1 MFKTGVITDEVS
13 QELEPSIELA
23 KRFRLDGLELR
34 TVKDKGVFDF
44 TPQDIAEIKA
54 KTEEAGLSVCGISAP
69 FYKCE
74 LTDESEIA
82 ESLRG
87 LETCIR
93 MAQTFH
99 TKIIRGFTF
108 WRRKPFEEVLEDIL
122 RRFEAPAA
130 MLRGTASPWRLR
142 PIPAS
147 TPPMH
152 PSWRRS
158 SRGWDP
164 PRFKRSGIPA
174 ISCTR
179 PERKCRYPDG
189 YGRLRS
195 YVAHVHLKDAV
206 LNPKGEAVGC
216 ALAGGLWIT
225 RASFAP
231 WGRMGMTD
239 MW

>member
-122 RRFEAPAA
+122 RRFEAP
-130 MLRGTASPWRLR
+130 PQ
-142 PIPAS
+142 
-147 TPPMH
+147 
-152 PSWRRS
+152 
-158 SRGWDP
+158 
-164 PRFKRSGIPA
+164 
-174 ISCTR
+174 C
-179 PERKCRYPDG
+179 
-189 YGRLRS
+189 
-195 YVAHVHLKDAV
+195 
-206 LNPKGEAVGC
+206 
-216 ALAGGLWIT
+216 
-225 RASFAP
+225 
-231 WGRMGMTD
+231 
-239 MW
+239 